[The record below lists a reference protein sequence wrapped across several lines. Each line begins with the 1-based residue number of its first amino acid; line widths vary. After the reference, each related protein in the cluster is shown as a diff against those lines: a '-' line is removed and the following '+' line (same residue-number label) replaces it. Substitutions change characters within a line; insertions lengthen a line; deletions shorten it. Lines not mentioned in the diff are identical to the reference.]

1 MQSTG
6 RSTQQQDLASL
17 NLFSLRFEDQ
27 SDSGLSRNLERSS
40 NYNTLFSA
48 GVRVTYCMMPVSSG
62 IDQAAAA
69 MTGNATSSPLR
80 QLPGEPLMKNSVV
93 GIVNLYA

>member
-1 MQSTG
+1 
-6 RSTQQQDLASL
+6 
-17 NLFSLRFEDQ
+17 
-27 SDSGLSRNLERSS
+27 
-40 NYNTLFSA
+40 
-48 GVRVTYCMMPVSSG
+48 MMPVSSG